1 MKKIIQRLA
10 RFAKDKKEKKTKKK
24 DKKEKA
30 VEEDSE
36 NSEDTKEQQEEKPPI
51 DVKALLSGMA
61 DEMESRTMLLQGSVD
76 EEKAGEIIS
85 GFLALADLKPPR
97 QDLKKGEMPYD
108 PIKMYIST
116 YGGSA
121 DEMFAIYD
129 IMTWCKEHCDI
140 QTIGL
145 GKVMSAG
152 TLILAAGTKGKRS
165 ITAHCRVMMHSVNGG
180 HAGELHNLQN
190 EMEQMAG
197 LQDSYIQAMSNETN
211 MTKRQLQ
218 TLINKKI
225 NIYLDAEEAIGK
237 GLADEVWNG

>member
-1 MKKIIQRLA
+1 MISFTK
-10 RFAKDKKEKKTKKK
+10 KKTKKK
-24 DKKEKA
+24 TKKE
-30 VEEDSE
+30 EESE
-36 NSEDTKEQQEEKPPI
+36 SEEVMT
-51 DVKALLSGMA
+51 
-61 DEMESRTMLLQGSVD
+61 
-76 EEKAGEIIS
+76 
-85 GFLALADLKPPR
+85 LADLIESR
-97 QDLKKGEMPYD
+97 QEDIPESRSIMFVGEVTED
-108 PIKMYIST
+108 KAAEFISALLVLAQTKDEEAERADDIKIYVNT

>member
-1 MKKIIQRLA
+1 MISFTK
-10 RFAKDKKEKKTKKK
+10 KKTKKK
-24 DKKEKA
+24 AKKE
-30 VEEDSE
+30 EESE
-36 NSEDTKEQQEEKPPI
+36 SEEVMT
-51 DVKALLSGMA
+51 
-61 DEMESRTMLLQGSVD
+61 
-76 EEKAGEIIS
+76 
-85 GFLALADLKPPR
+85 LADLIESR
-97 QDLKKGEMPYD
+97 QEDIPESRSIMFVGEVTED
-108 PIKMYIST
+108 KAAEFISALLVLAQTKDEEAERADDIKIYVNT

-218 TLINKKI
+218 TLIDKKI